1 MTTFAQTIMFV
12 TMIILVYLLE
22 AVIFAETKIVEAT
35 TMFAAAMMFA
45 LLLKSAMFE
54 AAASWRSRGN
64 VCEGAVDGYAAKAIV
79 VKAILGG
86 EGYWLSSATAIG
98 YRQQRLLAILGGKGY
113 SWR

>member
-1 MTTFAQTIMFV
+1 MFA
-12 TMIILVYLLE
+12 
-22 AVIFAETKIVEAT
+22 ATKIVEAT

-64 VCEGAVDGYAAKAIV
+64 VCEGAGDGYAAKAIV

-113 SWR
+113 CWR